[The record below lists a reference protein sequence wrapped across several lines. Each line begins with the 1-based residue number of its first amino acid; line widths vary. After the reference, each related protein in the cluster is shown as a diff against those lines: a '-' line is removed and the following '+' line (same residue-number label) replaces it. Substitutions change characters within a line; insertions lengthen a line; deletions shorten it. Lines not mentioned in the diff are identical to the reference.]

1 MSANKSLAREAYE
14 AAQELLR
21 RVIATEAKSAAELE
35 AARMAYF
42 AEPNAMRHAVAYGR
56 LLRYDAAADAVKQA
70 REQVEHHRLA
80 CEAEGEGS

>member
-1 MSANKSLAREAYE
+1 MPTDKSLALETYE

-21 RVIATEAKSAAELE
+21 RVIATEATVAAELE

-42 AEPNAMRHAVAYGR
+42 AEPNAMHHAVAYGR
-56 LLRYDAAADAVKQA
+56 LLRYDAAVDAVKQA

-80 CEAEGEGS
+80 CEAEEGTP